1 MVQVSTFA
9 AEPPSDASLEAELGR
24 WRPHPGTILVVED
37 CDDVRRGLAQLLE
50 LNGFRVQDVRDAEHA
65 LDHLKSHPEG
75 FALVL
80 MDLLLPCLSGAD
92 LRAMQLA
99 DPQLAAIPSVV
110 MSACER
116 EVPVYTLLQP
126 AEWIEKPFHWEQ
138 LLGIVQ
144 RYVTPEKDSSHLIDW
159 TATP

>member
-1 MVQVSTFA
+1 MAQVSTFG
-9 AEPPSDASLEAELGR
+9 AEPLSDASLEAELGR

-50 LNGFRVQDVRDAEHA
+50 LSGFRVQDVRDAEHA
-65 LDHLKSHPEG
+65 LDHLNAHPEG

-80 MDLLLPCLSGAD
+80 LDLVLPGLSGAD
-92 LRAMQLA
+92 LRALQLA
-99 DPQLAAIPSVV
+99 DPQLAAIPTVV
-110 MSACER
+110 MTACER

-138 LLGIVQ
+138 LLDIVL
-144 RYVTPEKDSSHLIDW
+144 RYVTPEEE
-159 TATP
+159 P